1 VDREAA
7 VLVIHLL
14 MMGVLLSL
22 LLLPVGLR
30 KAPPVALVRS
40 LCAMKATR
48 ATVLVVA
55 EALAV
60 RGIMLGNPLAIR
72 HRRIDR
78 AVDTVA
84 LVYQPAAL
92 VKPVLF

>member
-1 VDREAA
+1 
-7 VLVIHLL
+7 
-14 MMGVLLSL
+14 
-22 LLLPVGLR
+22 
-30 KAPPVALVRS
+30 
-40 LCAMKATR
+40 MKATR